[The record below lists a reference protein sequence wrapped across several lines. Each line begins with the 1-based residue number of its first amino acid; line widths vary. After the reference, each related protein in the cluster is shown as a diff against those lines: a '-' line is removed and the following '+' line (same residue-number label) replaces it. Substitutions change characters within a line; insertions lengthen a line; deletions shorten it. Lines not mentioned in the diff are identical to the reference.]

1 MLVILRG
8 KRINRKLF
16 KCKPLCSIKFT
27 CTAGVS
33 VSVAFLSSDDW
44 VVSGAAKDWGKRHYN

>member
-33 VSVAFLSSDDW
+33 VSVAFLSSDDG
-44 VVSGAAKDWGKRHYN
+44 VVSGAARAD